1 MIPFWVD
8 VFLEAYIVMDVR
20 LLFVQQWCL
29 QYFDPLGSLKFEM
42 RSQYNTVI
50 DVCNSEAVCL
60 STCGHLKD

>member
-1 MIPFWVD
+1 MIPFWFD
-8 VFLEAYIVMDVR
+8 MFLEAYIVMDVR

-60 STCGHLKD
+60 STCGHFKD